1 MKLFQKP
8 WKAPKDGGKAGRVRK
23 RLRQHQSYSTGKA
36 PPLQEKPPLLF
47 EVLKR
52 RGGFSW
58 NRENFQILVCFYC
71 WKRSEMLRKRVFF
84 HWKTPILRA
93 VFEKNRACGALI
105 SNSHHFQQSQAVWKR
120 HSSDQFQC
128 ASLSTL
134 SAVFASW
141 NSSQS
146 AAGAKIL
153 KEKQQQQRF
162 SLRKTANI
170 RLKTQ

>member
-1 MKLFQKP
+1 MLNVFWSMLNGVNVKCVQPLSVLFH
-8 WKAPKDGGKAGRVRK
+8 RK
-23 RLRQHQSYSTGKA
+23 SPPPAGKA
-36 PPLQEKPPLLF
+36 PPSFWGFEK
-47 EVLKR
+47 K
-52 RGGFSW
+52 GGFSW

-128 ASLSTL
+128 DSLSTL
-134 SAVFASW
+134 SAAFASW
-141 NSSQS
+141 NRSQS

-170 RLKTQ
+170 RLKT

>member
-1 MKLFQKP
+1 MC
-8 WKAPKDGGKAGRVRK
+8 
-23 RLRQHQSYSTGKA
+23 STSIS
-36 PPLQEKPPLLF
+36 PIPQEKPPPFRKSPPFFLRFWKEGGLFLKPRKFSDFGLFLLL
-47 EVLKR
+47 ETL
-52 RGGFSW
+52 W
-58 NRENFQILVCFYC
+58 NA
-71 WKRSEMLRKRVFF
+71 SETSVF

-128 ASLSTL
+128 DSLSTL
-134 SAVFASW
+134 SAAFASW
-141 NSSQS
+141 NRSQS

-170 RLKTQ
+170 RLKT